1 MISVSIFVIP
11 LTLILGLTLQIIP
24 LPDWTQIYRPDWVA
38 LFLIYWSMALPKKVG
53 VGYAFF
59 TGLIVDVMQG
69 TLLGQH
75 SMALVI
81 IIFINMNLYQRIRV
95 MSLPGQAVYVMIL
108 LLINQIAVVWIE
120 GMLQRSTPVMAFFG
134 PPLTG
139 MAIWPWIFILLRD
152 IRRKANLA

>member
-1 MISVSIFVIP
+1 MITLNFFVIP
-11 LTLILGLTLQIIP
+11 LSLILGLTLQILP

-38 LFLIYWSMALPKKVG
+38 LILVYWSMALPKKVG
-53 VGYAFF
+53 VWFAFF

-75 SMALVI
+75 SLALVI

-95 MSLPGQAVYVMIL
+95 MSLPGQAMYVMIL

-139 MAIWPWIFILLRD
+139 MFIWPWIFILLRD
-152 IRRKANLA
+152 VRRKANLS